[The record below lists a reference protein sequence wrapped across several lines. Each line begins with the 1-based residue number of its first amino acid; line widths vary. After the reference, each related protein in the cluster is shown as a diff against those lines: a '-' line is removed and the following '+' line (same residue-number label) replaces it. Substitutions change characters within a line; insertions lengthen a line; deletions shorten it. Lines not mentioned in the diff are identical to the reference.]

1 MLDLKL
7 IRTKPNDLEQTYTHG
22 ELFVKDNSGKGI
34 DFCYTLEDTVRD
46 LNMNGKFD
54 GAEKKIY
61 GKTAIPFSPKGEPY
75 KGQVTMSAT
84 FKREMPLI
92 MDVPEFMGIRMHGGN
107 TDKDSLGCILVAHN
121 TDNKGKI
128 WGTAE
133 HDLTKLIKANDKEG
147 KFTIEII

>member
-1 MLDLKL
+1 MIELRL
-7 IRTKPNDLEQTYTHG
+7 IRQKPKSEDQTFTHG
-22 ELFVKDNSGKGI
+22 ELFIKVNNGNWL

-54 GAEKKIY
+54 DKEKKVY
-61 GKTAIPFSPKGEPY
+61 GKTAIPFNKY
-75 KGQVTMSAT
+75 KGQVTMSST

-92 MDVPEFMGIRMHGGN
+92 MDVPEFIGIRIHGGN

-121 TDNKGKI
+121 TDNKGKV

-133 HDLTKLIKANDKEG
+133 HDLTKLIKANDEEG